1 MSLSDECKFESIP
14 IVNDSGTS
22 NIDTIEGLKCVCAI
36 TVNTLLRQII
46 GLTSVAQSRSLAARD
61 ILLKMQRH
69 HDRNQRGAFGPS
81 IVGSKMGGTPIYQE
95 IPQTLEKILDKF
107 DFQREHEVATNVD
120 PIMGFCSN
128 VTHYKLDNSTG
139 FTSDSDSEMD
149 THEYA
154 VSDLP
159 YGALKV
165 EACVADKSKTTA
177 AVPILP
183 DDLQMKSKYHSKF

>member
-1 MSLSDECKFESIP
+1 MAIWLVLYTTDGL
-14 IVNDSGTS
+14 IV
-22 NIDTIEGLKCVCAI
+22 
-36 TVNTLLRQII
+36 
-46 GLTSVAQSRSLAARD
+46 
-61 ILLKMQRH
+61 
-69 HDRNQRGAFGPS
+69 
-81 IVGSKMGGTPIYQE
+81 QE
-95 IPQTLEKILDKF
+95 IPRTLEKILDKF

-120 PIMGFCSN
+120 PVVSFCTN

-139 FTSDSDSEMD
+139 FTSDSDSETD

-165 EACVADKSKTTA
+165 EACVADKGKTTA

-183 DDLQMKSKYHSKF
+183 DDL